1 MTMYRF
7 TFKITRP
14 DVETEWP
21 GEYRGREDNLNYD
34 EEYYAITKPNG
45 INEII
50 FCAISSA
57 DVGENL
63 HMIHMFNYDSHDQ
76 TKLQEFHDKFS
87 DKTSAFYAEIVYYE
101 SRGFTVEISDVA
113 ERVFPSANT

>member
-1 MTMYRF
+1 MYRF

-14 DVETEWP
+14 DVEKEWP

-34 EEYYAITKPNG
+34 EEYATATNPTG
-45 INEII
+45 SNEII
-50 FCAISSA
+50 HYQITTE

-113 ERVFPSANT
+113 EKILPSANT